1 MTELTNMQRRATQT
15 VVHGFANLSQLAHS
29 GPLVLERGK
38 GIHVWDNSG
47 NRYMEGM
54 AGLWC
59 TALGYGNEELVEAA
73 REQLSRLSFAHL
85 FAGKSHDPAV
95 ALAEKIKQLSPAPAS
110 HVMFGC
116 SGSDA
121 NDTQVKLAWYYN
133 NARGK
138 PQKKKIISRQFG
150 YHGVTIA
157 SSSMTGIPRNHVD
170 FDVPIDRFV
179 HVSCPN
185 HYRVA
190 EPGESEED
198 FATRLAEELE
208 ATILREGPETVAA
221 FIAEPVIGAGGVYVP
236 PKTYFDKVQ
245 PILERHEVRMI
256 SDEVICGFG
265 RTGEMFGCQTYDIRP
280 DSISIAKQLTSAY
293 APLSAVTVPPEIYEA
308 LESESRKIGIFAHG
322 FTYMGHPL
330 ACALGIKTLEIYER
344 DDMVGHVQRVAP
356 GFQTRLKAL
365 ADHPLV
371 GDARGVGLMGGLELV
386 ADKASKR
393 PFPPALGMGLRAVKA
408 CEQQGLILRAIG
420 DIVAV
425 CPPQIITAEQI
436 EELFDMFERGLDQL
450 EAEVSREGLRAA

>member
-1 MTELTNMQRRATQT
+1 MTELSNMQHRAMQT
-15 VVHGFANLSQLAHS
+15 VVHGFTNLHQMAHS

-38 GIHVWDNSG
+38 GIHVWDNTG
-47 NRYMEGM
+47 KKYMEGM

-95 ALAEKIKQLSPAPAS
+95 ALAEKIQQLSPAPAS

-138 PQKKKIISRQFG
+138 PQKKKIITRQFG

-157 SSSMTGIPRNHVD
+157 SSSMTGIPRNHID
-170 FDVPIDRFV
+170 FDVPLDRFI

-185 HYRVA
+185 HYRVG

-208 ATILREGPETVAA
+208 ATILREGPDTVAA
-221 FIAEPVIGAGGVYVP
+221 FVAEPVIGAGGVYVP
-236 PKTYFDKVQ
+236 PRTYFEKVR
-245 PILERHEVRMI
+245 PVLERHDVRMI

-265 RTGEMFGCQTYDIRP
+265 RTGEMFGCQTYDMRP
-280 DSISIAKQLTSAY
+280 DSITIAKQLTSAY
-293 APLSAVTVPPEIYEA
+293 APLSAVTVPPEVYDA

-322 FTYMGHPL
+322 LTYMGHPL
-330 ACALGIKTLEIYER
+330 SCALAIKTLEIYER
-344 DDMVGHVQRVAP
+344 DDMVGHVRRVAP
-356 GFQTRLKAL
+356 GFQARLRAL

-386 ADKASKR
+386 ADKATKR

-408 CEQQGLILRAIG
+408 CEQQGLILRAIS

-425 CPPQIITAEQI
+425 CPPQIITSEQI
-436 EELFDMFERGLDQL
+436 DELFDMLERGLDQL